1 MKIRGVAQSGS
12 APGLGPGGREFE
24 SRRPDQI
31 SARSSIGWSIGLLSR
46 GLQVRFLPGAPALFF
61 NFPLRRRMKFF
72 MVVVAQLVEPRIV
85 VPVVVGSSPISHPM
99 PI

>member
-46 GLQVRFLPGAPALFF
+46 RLQVRFLPGAPTLF
-61 NFPLRRRMKFF
+61 PHC
-72 MVVVAQLVEPRIV
+72 AVERKV
-85 VPVVVGSSPISHPM
+85 LWWL
-99 PI
+99 